1 MSENLEQ
8 KANAIV
14 DLILDSVTETQK
26 LRIKGCNWIDGG
38 GQSNFSIDIGV
49 VRIPLTSAKAKEL
62 EDRCGIEFVV
72 QLSDAYRQ
80 G

>member
-1 MSENLEQ
+1 MNKRLTEENVSHAEKVYSEIN
-8 KANAIV
+8 
-14 DLILDSVTETQK
+14 K

-72 QLSDAYRQ
+72 QLSDAYKQ